1 MTSKSIKQRGRPR
14 DTATHQ
20 AILDA
25 ASDILETRGY
35 SGFSI
40 ERVASQA
47 GVSKTSI
54 YRRWASKG
62 ELLLDLYMIELDIN
76 ALSGNGENFRDA
88 LEDYLSLSVKRLES
102 AWWRSTIQSL
112 VAEAQGDEKLA
123 EAMREKVIHPRRE
136 AARVLI
142 QKGIDD
148 GTLRADIDF
157 EILFDMVFGAMWY
170 RLLIGHS
177 AFDRDFAHS
186 LVDQLFSWIEA
197 K

>member
-1 MTSKSIKQRGRPR
+1 MTSKSTKQRGRPR

-25 ASDILETRGY
+25 ASDILETQGY

-123 EAMREKVIHPRRE
+123 EAMREKVIRPRRN
-136 AARVLI
+136 AARALI
-142 QKGIDD
+142 QKGIED
-148 GTLRADIDF
+148 GNLRADIDF

-177 AFDRDFAHS
+177 PFDRDFAHS
-186 LVDQLFSWIEA
+186 LVDQLFNWIEA